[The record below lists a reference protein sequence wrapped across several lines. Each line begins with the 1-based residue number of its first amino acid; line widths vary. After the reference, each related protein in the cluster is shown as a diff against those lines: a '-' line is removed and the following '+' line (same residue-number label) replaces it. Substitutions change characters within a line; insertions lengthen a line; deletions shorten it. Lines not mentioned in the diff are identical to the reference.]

1 MTKPIFS
8 GMLLGLLLA
17 TSAAAAEKSGL
28 LGSWTCQGD
37 GSTTS
42 LVFQSANTLLYD
54 GEMNS
59 YRLQGDAIMVPGD
72 WGEEAYRYVL
82 KGNRLQVT
90 FPEGDRISC
99 KRVSAKG
106 RQVLKGGAGAQG
118 GNAQLRGRLCQ
129 WSGSSSSYSGSSYSR
144 TAMIEFDGQGNAMY
158 SSESSYSGNAGMAY
172 GNSGGT
178 RGQYQVEGNQVTIRL
193 EDGSNVVAQVNMR
206 QNDGRIT
213 ELMANGKLWATGLCQ

>member
-1 MTKPIFS
+1 MNKSIICGSLIF
-8 GMLLGLLLA
+8 LLFS
-17 TSAAAAEKSGL
+17 TSVMAAGKNGL
-28 LGSWTCQGD
+28 LGNWTCQGD
-37 GSTTS
+37 GGTTS
-42 LVFQSANTLLYD
+42 LVFQSANTLVYD

-59 YRLQGDAIMVPGD
+59 YRLQGDAILVPGD

-99 KRVSAKG
+99 KRVP
-106 RQVLKGGAGAQG
+106 AGKREAQREAGTQG

-144 TAMIEFDGQGNAMY
+144 TASIEFDGQGNAMY

-172 GNSGGT
+172 GSSGGT
-178 RGQYQVEGNQVTIRL
+178 RGQYQVDGNQVRIRL